1 MHKFSYTAF
10 VSLPVDLI
18 PMITDERIHSYGKTE
33 LIFIEES
40 QNNLDVEYIYCIMTN
55 QATDIASIN

>member
-1 MHKFSYTAF
+1 MKEFHA
-10 VSLPVDLI
+10 
-18 PMITDERIHSYGKTE
+18 YGHIILKTE

-40 QNNLDVEYIYCIMTN
+40 QNNLDVEYIYCIISN